1 MHHAILFLVF
11 GILALGH
18 DRQIADAMNQIGSA
32 LGESLPKDLRWPT
45 VLPPWSRERFENCL
59 FFVRC
64 WGAGM
69 AVQGVVLAL
78 LVLLN

>member
-1 MHHAILFLVF
+1 MSHVIAFLVF
-11 GILALGH
+11 GILALGL

-45 VLPPWSRERFENCL
+45 VLPPWSDERFENCL
-59 FFVRC
+59 FFVRW
-64 WGAGM
+64 WGAAM

-78 LVLLN
+78 LVLLH